1 MNFVKFDDWSTLEGV
16 VVEIWRGGSLVRR
29 CLIDAATKDS
39 SVVWSAADGNNPR
52 RLWDKNE
59 NFEVRVPVVFKQRA
73 EAKEGLG
80 SGAKRAAVTKQ
91 AGRRQEPVAPEEDSL
106 SAEGRMRKGPHRF
119 SAT

>member
-59 NFEVRVPVVFKQRA
+59 DFEVRVPVVFKQRA
-73 EAKEGLG
+73 EAKEGLDG
-80 SGAKRAAVTKQ
+80 GAKLAAVTKQ
-91 AGRRQEPVAPEEDSL
+91 AGADKNRLHP
-106 SAEGRMRKGPHRF
+106 RK
-119 SAT
+119 TT